1 MSLPAKSLWH
11 TISEHLSQQ
20 KPESAFV
27 ELENY
32 LLLHPDDAEAWIL
45 KGVLCYQRGDF
56 EQAIVWHERALACAP
71 EHAEAWFNLGMLY
84 FFKQDWHKAIA
95 LLRKCLVFEVEHLN
109 AHFYLSAAYT
119 QLCHYF
125 FASAHLERILKNEPQ
140 HTQSLIQLPFALH
153 MSGQIHKQSAFLAH
167 LLVKLKTQNVDSV
180 LLEALPL
187 FLGQYLLALYADSR
201 VDDLLL
207 LRQMRELVGEWGF
220 DKPPK
225 QRQNPQ
231 LRKFQRVR
239 LGYLSRE
246 LGSFSSAETVLPLFK
261 YHDRTRFELFA
272 YSDLA
277 EQGEKVERFKALF
290 ENWRSVASLTNAEL
304 DALIREDQLDILID
318 LSGLIHSTRQAVFA
332 LRPAPIQLTG
342 LGFGWPTALP
352 HFDGFFCDPVLWPP
366 YTQMICPEP
375 FLYLSSILHWQ
386 PPESTRSL
394 GLPPCEAGQPL
405 TLGSANYLAKLGP
418 EVIETWARILQ
429 ELPEARLCLKTLAL
443 NDSYSQEMLWQQFEV
458 LGIQRERIILYGALQ
473 EQDHLTWFYS
483 QIDLALDPFPFTGG
497 VTSLDA
503 LWMGV
508 PVLTLSDPR
517 FRHRAVGASLMHQ
530 LNLPQFIAFSRQEYV
545 QRAIALA
552 KDREGL
558 RTYRQTLR
566 ALLEASTI
574 CDGPRFAREVEAHL
588 LNLFQAQT
596 TSTDLTAI

>member
-207 LRQMRELVGEWGF
+207 LRQMRELVN
-220 DKPPK
+220 D
-225 QRQNPQ
+225 
-231 LRKFQRVR
+231 
-239 LGYLSRE
+239 
-246 LGSFSSAETVLPLFK
+246 LPSGA
-261 YHDRTRFELFA
+261 RIELFEFERV
-272 YSDLA
+272 A
-277 EQGEKVERFKALF
+277 EH
-290 ENWRSVASLTNAEL
+290 T
-304 DALIREDQLDILID
+304 ID
-318 LSGLIHSTRQAVFA
+318 
-332 LRPAPIQLTG
+332 
-342 LGFGWPTALP
+342 
-352 HFDGFFCDPVLWPP
+352 
-366 YTQMICPEP
+366 
-375 FLYLSSILHWQ
+375 
-386 PPESTRSL
+386 
-394 GLPPCEAGQPL
+394 
-405 TLGSANYLAKLGP
+405 
-418 EVIETWARILQ
+418 
-429 ELPEARLCLKTLAL
+429 
-443 NDSYSQEMLWQQFEV
+443 
-458 LGIQRERIILYGALQ
+458 
-473 EQDHLTWFYS
+473 
-483 QIDLALDPFPFTGG
+483 
-497 VTSLDA
+497 
-503 LWMGV
+503 
-508 PVLTLSDPR
+508 
-517 FRHRAVGASLMHQ
+517 
-530 LNLPQFIAFSRQEYV
+530 V
-545 QRAIALA
+545 Q
-552 KDREGL
+552 
-558 RTYRQTLR
+558 
-566 ALLEASTI
+566 
-574 CDGPRFAREVEAHL
+574 H
-588 LNLFQAQT
+588 
-596 TSTDLTAI
+596 